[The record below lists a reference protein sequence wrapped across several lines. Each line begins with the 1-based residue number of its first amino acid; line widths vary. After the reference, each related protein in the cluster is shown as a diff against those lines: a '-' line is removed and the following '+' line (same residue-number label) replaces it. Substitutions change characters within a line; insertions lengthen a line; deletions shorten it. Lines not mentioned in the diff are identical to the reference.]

1 MLHLHV
7 LLKAP
12 KYFISIRNQSALSA
26 DRDRGKVLC
35 PLLFPCPVSVCCPSK
50 KLECVVHHHI
60 VLQRNPLQH
69 PFELLLKTFTLVISD
84 TPFFPVWET
93 GKVLGDA
100 CVWKGI
106 AAWAKTWDLNTQ
118 LCPNCIE
125 SETWPVTVGQVTRNS
140 FSFGFWLYHNTH
152 SKQQQKLR
160 FHSWRGLSFLKKHQ
174 GNFLVM
180 LVELKC
186 N

>member
-12 KYFISIRNQSALSA
+12 KYFISIRNQSSLSA

-35 PLLFPCPVSVCCPSK
+35 PLLFPCPVPVCCPSK
-50 KLECVVHHHI
+50 KLECLVHHHI

-100 CVWKGI
+100 CV
-106 AAWAKTWDLNTQ
+106 
-118 LCPNCIE
+118 
-125 SETWPVTVGQVTRNS
+125 
-140 FSFGFWLYHNTH
+140 
-152 SKQQQKLR
+152 
-160 FHSWRGLSFLKKHQ
+160 
-174 GNFLVM
+174 
-180 LVELKC
+180 
-186 N
+186 